1 MLELPRYFSYSFLAR
16 LPIGMINEP
25 HSFFR
30 GFSTNMLPYEILEC
44 CNEDTEKALEKWN
57 QMYDLNSVIRLDM
70 VQYNNI
76 RNNIQFLSYKMGET
90 PEESIIHA
98 GLEKD
103 LWNVILNHYP
113 QISIL
118 QIKALAIYF
127 QTTIKILVNTF
138 MLSGLNKKLKIL
150 REEKIPNKLQFIVV
164 SGLSSS
170 TVMEIEDGM
179 FEPDL
184 SIFLSYVNAIGI
196 DGRQLIDW
204 EKHTNVYNHLESL
217 TPAEAEILSKYRN
230 LNIEGQKRITEYADD
245 LVAGGRFA
253 K

>member
-1 MLELPRYFSYSFLAR
+1 
-16 LPIGMINEP
+16 
-25 HSFFR
+25 
-30 GFSTNMLPYEILEC
+30 
-44 CNEDTEKALEKWN
+44 
-57 QMYDLNSVIRLDM
+57 
-70 VQYNNI
+70 
-76 RNNIQFLSYKMGET
+76 
-90 PEESIIHA
+90 
-98 GLEKD
+98 
-103 LWNVILNHYP
+103 
-113 QISIL
+113 
-118 QIKALAIYF
+118 
-127 QTTIKILVNTF
+127 
-138 MLSGLNKKLKIL
+138 MLSGLNKKLKMI
-150 REEKIPNKLQFIVV
+150 REEKYPDKLQFIVV
-164 SGLSSS
+164 SGLSNS

-179 FEPDL
+179 LEPDL